1 MCWRHVSCIF
11 FVNIFSSGN
20 LNVLNARRKD
30 GMLLIIYA
38 LWYSVRNIGMGYI
51 SWSWFFM
58 NLVTQVYFQYTP
70 ALQYNLFVN
79 QTAQWRKL
87 ELRISYTVAAPSSP
101 PGKGKPSFYFPSL
114 GFPAGSSGKES
125 TCRCRR
131 CKRCGFEPWVGRISW
146 RRWWQPT
153 PVTLPGECHGQ
164 RSLAGYSPW
173 GAKRQT
179 SPSDSAHTHSAHTFH
194 LCYKS
199 FLSVGTYG
207 ICDALIWL
215 GLMSSGF
222 TML

>member
-58 NLVTQVYFQYTP
+58 NFVTQVYFQYTP

-101 PGKGKPSFYFPSL
+101 PTPAKGNHHSIFHPWVSQLALVVKNPLADAGDVRDVGSNPGWGGSL
-114 GFPAGSSGKES
+114 GEGDGNPL
-125 TCRCRR
+125 
-131 CKRCGFEPWVGRISW
+131 
-146 RRWWQPT
+146 Q
-153 PVTLPGECHGQ
+153 
-164 RSLAGYSPW
+164 
-173 GAKRQT
+173 
-179 SPSDSAHTHSAHTFH
+179 
-194 LCYKS
+194 
-199 FLSVGTYG
+199 
-207 ICDALIWL
+207 
-215 GLMSSGF
+215 
-222 TML
+222 